1 MHTGMNT
8 EELIMSQIK
17 PKEALQQWEII
28 LLEFP
33 FTNLRKK
40 KLRPVLI
47 VSNNILNKISNSVV
61 AVQITSNL
69 SSGFKEYNVLLSDS
83 DVNRYE
89 GTQPL
94 YPSLIKPYV
103 IFTIEKQLVKKRIGL
118 LKPHKIKEVKESLKR
133 VFSG

>member
-1 MHTGMNT
+1 
-8 EELIMSQIK
+8 MSQIK
-17 PKEALQQWEII
+17 PKGDLQQWEII

-47 VSNNILNKISNSVV
+47 VSNNVLNKISNSIV

-83 DVNRYE
+83 DVNRYA
-89 GTQPL
+89 GTQPM
-94 YPSLIKPYV
+94 YPSMIKPYV
-103 IFTIEKQLVKKRIGL
+103 IFTIEKQLVKKRIGI
-118 LKPHKIKEVKESLKR
+118 LKPHKIKEVKEGLKK
-133 VFSG
+133 VFSVS

>member
-1 MHTGMNT
+1 
-8 EELIMSQIK
+8 MSQIK
-17 PKEALQQWEII
+17 PKGDLQQWEII

-33 FTNLRKK
+33 FTDLRKK

-103 IFTIEKQLVKKRIGL
+103 IFTTEKQLVRKRIGL

>member
-8 EELIMSQIK
+8 EESIMSQIK
-17 PKEALQQWEII
+17 PKGDLQQWEII

-33 FTNLRKK
+33 FTDLRKK

-103 IFTIEKQLVKKRIGL
+103 IFTTEKQLVRKRIGL

>member
-1 MHTGMNT
+1 MHTGTNT
-8 EELIMSQIK
+8 EESIMSQIK
-17 PKEALQQWEII
+17 PKGDLQQWEII

-33 FTNLRKK
+33 FTDLRKK

-103 IFTIEKQLVKKRIGL
+103 IFTTEKQLVRKRIGL